1 MILKQFYFKKEHL
14 HMLPTLFT
22 TNCIKK
28 KKYKY
33 YEIKQKW

>member
-28 KKYKY
+28 KNINIMK
-33 YEIKQKW
+33 